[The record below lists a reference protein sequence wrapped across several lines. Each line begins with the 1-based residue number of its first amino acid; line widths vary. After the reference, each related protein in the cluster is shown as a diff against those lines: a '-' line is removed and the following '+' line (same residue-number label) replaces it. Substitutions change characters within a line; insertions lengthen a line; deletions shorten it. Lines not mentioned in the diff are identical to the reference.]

1 MNTSYIFRI
10 GPLLFILNV
19 QTSTLGYGYP
29 RIFVSF
35 PDNSYINCDLT
46 LGAVFEMSEAD
57 WMSWIDDE
65 LVKLDDIED
74 IRKLAD
80 ESGINWDNFEKW
92 VFELYE
98 KIK

>member
-10 GPLLFILNV
+10 GPLLFILNI

-35 PDNSYINCDLT
+35 PDNSYFNFDLT
-46 LGAVFEMSEAD
+46 LGAVFPMSRED
-57 WMSWIDDE
+57 WLSWIDDE
-65 LVKLDDIED
+65 LMSLDDID
-74 IRKLAD
+74 QVTKLVD
-80 ESGINWDNFEKW
+80 ESGINWKNFEKL

-98 KIK
+98 KHK

>member
-1 MNTSYIFRI
+1 MNTAYIFRI
-10 GPLLFILNV
+10 GPLLFILNI
-19 QTSTLGYGYP
+19 QSSTLGYGYP

-35 PDNSYINCDLT
+35 PDNSYLNFDLT

-65 LVKLDDIED
+65 LIKLDNIED
-74 IRKLAD
+74 IRQLAA
-80 ESGINWDNFEKW
+80 ESGINWDNFEKL

-98 KIK
+98 NNK